1 MTDKKQNRGDASLG
15 DERSLRPR
23 GHSAPMKPKT
33 ALVKKPNEKFQQPD
47 ARGKKRSET
56 SDRPMRGA
64 AQTQKLGRSDQPQ
77 SVKDKAFVS
86 ERIAKVM
93 ARAGV
98 CSRRDAEAWIE
109 TGRVSLNGRV
119 LKSPAINVGPDDQID
134 IDGAPLP
141 QRERTRLFLFHKPSG
156 LVTSAHDPEGRPTVF
171 AFLNSN
177 YGDLPRVVSV
187 GRLDINTEGLLL
199 VTNDGGLARALEL
212 PATGWTRRY
221 RVRAHGHITQAQL
234 DVLRQGV
241 TIDSVKYAP
250 IEALLERVQGA
261 NAWIAM
267 TLTEGK
273 NREVKRVMEHLGLD
287 VTRLIRVS
295 YGPFQL
301 NDLTPGAIE
310 EVKLKVLRDQLG
322 KNLAELA
329 GVDFSSPLRTLSA
342 SELQQQRERLDARAR
357 KHVSVLRKEREEKGA
372 KGPRVRIERSATADR
387 RGRAIPVERIS
398 SPSRKEDDSALSRN
412 ARRFQSLK
420 RNDGKVSDQPSGV
433 SRKQNYREDNAEPQS
448 QRSVRSPRT
457 DNRRGLQETKNWQDK
472 PKSFSHGLTASRSGS
487 GERAIRNKFSHEEQR
502 SQQRLSP
509 RVQEDSRQKSRRDD
523 HATNDRTHPRQENFS
538 ARQKNATPSSH
549 ERPRNYRNAK
559 EDSATRH
566 NRPSQG
572 DQRSERSRD
581 NKSSASRPDRSAK
594 KRPGARNDQGRGP
607 RNKPPRPRGS

>member
-1 MTDKKQNRGDASLG
+1 MANKKQNRGVASPG
-15 DERSLRPR
+15 GERQQRPR
-23 GHSAPMKPKT
+23 GHGAPMKTKS
-33 ALVKKPNEKFQQPD
+33 ALAKKPNEKFQRPD
-47 ARGKKRSET
+47 AGNKKRSET
-56 SDRPMRGA
+56 NNRPMRGA
-64 AQTQKLGRSDQPQ
+64 AQTQQLDRSDQPE

-109 TGRVSLNGRV
+109 TGRVCVNGRV
-119 LKSPAINVGPDDQID
+119 LKSPAVNVGPNDQID
-134 IDGAPLP
+134 VDGAALP

-234 DVLRQGV
+234 DALRKGV
-241 TIDSVKYAP
+241 TIDGVIYAP
-250 IEALLERVQGA
+250 IDALLERIQGA
-261 NAWIAM
+261 NAWITM

-273 NREVKRVMEHLGLD
+273 NREVKRVMEYLGLD

-387 RGRAIPVERIS
+387 RGRAIPVERI
-398 SPSRKEDDSALSRN
+398 R
-412 ARRFQSLK
+412 
-420 RNDGKVSDQPSGV
+420 
-433 SRKQNYREDNAEPQS
+433 QNYREDNAEPQR
-448 QRSVRSPRT
+448 QRSVRSPRA
-457 DNRRGLQETKNWQDK
+457 DNRRGAQETKNWPEK
-472 PKSFSHGLTASRSGS
+472 PKSFSHVHASLQADG
-487 GERAIRNKFSHEEQR
+487 GARAIRNKFSREESR
-502 SQQRLSP
+502 SQQRLRP
-509 RVQEDSRQKSRRDD
+509 RVQEDSRQRSRRDD
-523 HATNDRTHPRQENFS
+523 HASNDRTHTKQENFS
-538 ARQKNATPSSH
+538 ARQKNAPRASQ
-549 ERPRNYRNAK
+549 ERPNHYKDVK
-559 EDSATRH
+559 EDSATRY
-566 NRPSQG
+566 NRPAQG
-572 DQRSERSRD
+572 EQRAERSRD
-581 NKSSASRPDRSAK
+581 NKSSNAAPDRSAK
-594 KRPGARNDQGRGP
+594 KRPGARKDQGRGT
-607 RNKPPRPRGS
+607 RNKPPQPRGS

>member
-398 SPSRKEDDSALSRN
+398 SPSRKEDDATPSRN
-412 ARRFQSLK
+412 ARRFQLLK
-420 RNDGKVSDQPSGV
+420 RNDSKVSDQSSGV
-433 SRKQNYREDNAEPQS
+433 SSRQNYREDNAEPQR
-448 QRSVRSPRT
+448 QRSVRSPRA
-457 DNRRGLQETKNWQDK
+457 DNRRGAQETKNWPEK
-472 PKSFSHGLTASRSGS
+472 PKSFSHVHASLQADG
-487 GERAIRNKFSHEEQR
+487 GARAIRNKFSREESR
-502 SQQRLSP
+502 SQQRLRP
-509 RVQEDSRQKSRRDD
+509 RVQEDSRQRSRRDD
-523 HATNDRTHPRQENFS
+523 HASNDRTHTKQENFS
-538 ARQKNATPSSH
+538 ARQKNAPRASQ
-549 ERPRNYRNAK
+549 ERPNHYKDVK
-559 EDSATRH
+559 EDSATRY
-566 NRPSQG
+566 NRPAQG
-572 DQRSERSRD
+572 EQRAERSRD
-581 NKSSASRPDRSAK
+581 NKSSNAAPDRSAK
-594 KRPGARNDQGRGP
+594 KRPGARKDQGRGT
-607 RNKPPRPRGS
+607 RNKPPQPRGS